1 MDASF
6 LEAVASTNIND
17 DDDGKDGVDI
27 VDDSIQIK
35 FRSTP
40 DATND
45 KILFPPF
52 LFSISHTPVVQQKE
66 EDGNDHQQQQ
76 G

>member
-1 MDASF
+1 MDALS
-6 LEAVASTNIND
+6 LEVVASTNIND

-27 VDDSIQIK
+27 VDDSFQIK
-35 FRSTP
+35 SCSTP

-45 KILFPPF
+45 NDCLPPF

-66 EDGNDHQQQQ
+66 EDDNDHQQQQ